1 MRRAFFHEDDYC
13 QIEVQPLENLEFCRQ
28 QAGEIESFSEEHK
41 IEGGWDA
48 MYVRG
53 EAQTALESLGITA
66 AEVRTAMSGVLAE
79 YNEVETGTFSD
90 VSTCKNVLA
99 FGNDNSATI
108 FVGLSA
114 VGIVHAIW
122 CSDPLYE
129 LTRLPRQERLMLA
142 DWGWSFICP
151 LPDIE
156 RLRGY
161 LAERERSWKEFTERM
176 EAERKARQGH

>member
-1 MRRAFFHEDDYC
+1 MRRTFFHEDDYC
-13 QIEVQPLENLEFCRQ
+13 QIEVQPLENLKFCMQ
-28 QAGEIESFSEEHK
+28 QAGEIDSFSEEHRT
-41 IEGGWDA
+41 EFGWEA

-53 EAQTALESLGITA
+53 EAPTALASLGITA
-66 AEVRTAMSGVLAE
+66 AEVRAAMSGVLAE

-90 VSTCKNVLA
+90 ASICKNVLA
-99 FGNDNSATI
+99 FGNDDSATI

-114 VGIVHAIW
+114 VGVVDAIW

-129 LTRLPRQERLMLA
+129 LTRLPRQERLLLA

-151 LPDIE
+151 LADTA

-161 LAERERSWKEFTERM
+161 LAEREQRWKEFTERM